1 MTSYFGRVS
10 TVDSAHPH
18 QLSNLSQ
25 TSSTPTCSSKGTV
38 DYTGSYDSWGNTTS
52 QVRGGITRT
61 LSYDGL
67 DHLVR
72 WTSSVN
78 SQEEWNLYDA
88 SGERVLRRTY
98 DGTNTVLTVFAFGV
112 EEHAYSYSGSGS
124 SDTNTS
130 NIYYY
135 TLGGQELGTWDGTSP
150 GSPTTNFL
158 LTDTLGSV
166 VSSFNNLPN
175 GAATVLGDQVYGPY
189 GNRRVQ
195 QGTISTSKGF
205 TGQFT
210 DFVAGLDYYGARYY
224 DPVVGVFVSA
234 DTVQGNAQGMNPY
247 GYVGGNPETQT
258 DPTGQRY
265 LAPDGSTSWTNPN
278 GAIMMSTPAGETSV
292 IGWHTTLSL
301 PLSPFLAQSV
311 GSTWYNLSSLQNIP
325 APAAR
330 SAPAAHSTMRDLP
343 PTTSSCGLAAALCT
357 NMRVNLVSG
366 TEGEFSPLDLFD
378 FGAGDDSGVGTGG
391 SGKRQTDADI
401 SNTGLIDAAL
411 ADLGE
416 GCEEGLSFAAT
427 TRVATVQGEQAI
439 GTLKV
444 GEQVWSYNPTTKKM
458 EVQPILHVWINH
470 DNDLVDLTITKTAHG
485 KTAKPESEVIHT
497 NKRHPFLTVEKG
509 FLPVGQMK
517 MGMHVVEANGGV
529 GMITGWKVVPGVK
542 TMYNLEVQQNH
553 TYTVGMGQWVVHNCG
568 DDTTTLYRA
577 IGEEELQDVLRFE
590 DYGLSPHQGGKYFSL
605 TEQGARDFANTSFN
619 AEQKMTITSM
629 EVPSKWL
636 DKGFRFY
643 DPGGAGDAIHFAD
656 DVLPDLYQASERP
669 KILDASWIRNLISR
683 EK

>member
-311 GSTWYNLSSLQNIP
+311 GSTWYNLSSLQNTP

-330 SAPAAHSTMRDLP
+330 SAPAAPSKPDIIRQP
-343 PTTSSCGLAAALCT
+343 IAECGSGLLAVCPHVIANYAVYVGPFSFGVPGSF
-357 NMRVNLVSG
+357 NPGNVYPDGGGDESG
-366 TEGEFSPLDLFD
+366 TG
-378 FGAGDDSGVGTGG
+378 GGG
-391 SGKRQTDADI
+391 SGKCSFTFQTQ
-401 SNTGLIDAAL
+401 
-411 ADLGE
+411 
-416 GCEEGLSFAAT
+416 
-427 TRVATVQGEQAI
+427 VAVQDGKQSI

-444 GEQVWSYNPTTKKM
+444 GEKVWAYNPKTKKM

-470 DNDLVDLTITKTAHG
+470 DHDLVDLTITKTTKQG
-485 KTAKPESEVIHT
+485 KEARPKSEIIHT
-497 NKRHPFLTVEKG
+497 NKKHPFLTVEKG
-509 FLPVGQMK
+509 FLPVGQIK
-517 MGMHVVEANGGV
+517 LGMHVVEADGHV
-529 GMITGWKVVPGVK
+529 GMITGWKIVPGVM
-542 TMYNLEVQQNH
+542 TMYNLEVAHDH
-553 TYTVGMGQWVVHNCG
+553 TFVVGMGEWVVHNC
-568 DDTTTLYRA
+568 D
-577 IGEEELQDVLRFE
+577 IGPIKVSEEEIQIIQE
-590 DYGLSPHQGGKYFSL
+590 HLSTWPL
-605 TEQGARDFANTSFN
+605 TEDDGSIAPENQAMIARLQEALSNGTEITGADANFYLHELYERTLMKDAPYTDVAYDAAHAASLKRYGVSPFAVYHPDVIERFPERFN
-619 AEQKMTITSM
+619 SSWFKY
-629 EVPSKWL
+629 W
-636 DKGFRFY
+636 GR
-643 DPGGAGDAIHFAD
+643 
-656 DVLPDLYQASERP
+656 ER
-669 KILDASWIRNLISR
+669 
-683 EK
+683 